1 MCSHLSMYII
11 FAFFKKKFACKKRYP
26 NPKYLSVGEWI
37 KQMIVYSNNGILFNN
52 KKESTTDTRM
62 NLKSLIY
69 TSHCQVNFNSEGK
82 QNCKQ
87 ACALG
92 GGVL

>member
-1 MCSHLSMYII
+1 M
-11 FAFFKKKFACKKRYP
+11 FACKKRYP
-26 NPKYLSVGEWI
+26 KPKYLSVGEWI
-37 KQMIVYSNNGILFNN
+37 KQMIVYSNNGILLNN
-52 KKESTTDTRM
+52 KKEPTTDTRM